1 MIPPLFLQPPV
12 DKSFS
17 FIAQTQGLQV
27 HRPQKGAKKGGSAG
41 VEEGMGRRM
50 VSGEIREEGTEP
62 PYPGL
67 TSTPIHPTPHV
78 PNPVWL
84 HCAATHEGGANCDG
98 AAWRYQAFLVCVA
111 AGRGQAWQRG
121 HVAVAALF
129 F

>member
-1 MIPPLFLQPPV
+1 MIPPPLFLQPPV

-41 VEEGMGRRM
+41 VKEGMGRRM

-78 PNPVWL
+78 PNPATLLFGSTALPYMKVEQTVMVPPGATRPPWCVWQR
-84 HCAATHEGGANCDG
+84 AGG
-98 AAWRYQAFLVCVA
+98 RR
-111 AGRGQAWQRG
+111 GRGAMWR
-121 HVAVAALF
+121 
-129 F
+129 